1 MACPCCAPGEC
12 DCPDECPY
20 QLTVSGEALT
30 VSVEATAAPDECE
43 ECEGATDEDS
53 APNPLNEE
61 EQVGEQ
67 EVTASASVPGFG
79 SSFADGAFDF
89 SENYAVNEPGGY
101 TYSRDTLITAGFVCR
116 KVGDVA
122 TWFMS
127 AGFLYSES
135 RSEYD
140 SEADPTVVVKTQS
153 SIANLQIFEVPI
165 KVVCPADPVT
175 WTVVVGFDG
184 VTVNG
189 VSYDWVPESSS
200 FLQQSCTENGS
211 PCNDYLANYTETAT
225 FVLTRKEECEFP

>member
-43 ECEGATDEDS
+43 ECEGATAEDS
-53 APNPLNEE
+53 EPNPLDEE

-67 EVTASASVPGFG
+67 EVVASASVQPFG
-79 SSFADGAFDF
+79 SSFADGQFDF
-89 SENYAVNEPGGY
+89 LENYAVSEPGGY
-101 TYSRDTLITAGFVCR
+101 TYYRGINTAVSFVCR

-127 AGFLYSES
+127 ANFVYSEE

-140 SEADPTVVVKTQS
+140 SEADPLVVVKNQFS
-153 SIANLQIFEVPI
+153 DAFLIIPEVAI

-189 VSYDWVPESSS
+189 VSYDWVPESSA
-200 FLQQSCTENGS
+200 FLEQSCTENGS